1 MEDTKMKLRK
11 VMAGVVSA
19 AVALSAT
26 VISASAFADSYT
38 ATLGFADGQWAAQD
52 WATTCEITGDGTYS
66 ITANCLFDSID
77 EDTGDEIKVAAAGE
91 GINVFVIDIA
101 QLGAD
106 LGLQVKPEGASDD
119 DESWKYA
126 TGDVVV
132 SDVTVTS
139 GDTVFNFDQSKI
151 KVGDIESKGNLRIEL
166 YNAYGPTCVNQAY
179 DASISPIDPTTFAF
193 AAEDQFTVTFTITG
207 LDGADDTAEEE
218 APAAEDETAAPVEDT
233 TADETP
239 VEEAPAAEDET
250 ADEAPVEEAP
260 AAEDETAAPVEDTT
274 SDEAPVEEAPAAGDV
289 DAATDSSKGSPDTG
303 IADVAAVAGL
313 AIVAGGAVLVSKK
326 RK

>member
-1 MEDTKMKLRK
+1 MKLNK
-11 VMAGVVSA
+11 IFAGVISA
-19 AVALSAT
+19 SVALSAAA
-26 VISASAFADSYT
+26 ISTSAFADSYT

-66 ITANCLFDSID
+66 ITANCLFDSVD

-91 GINVFVIDIA
+91 GINVFVVDIA
-101 QLGAD
+101 QLGGD
-106 LGLQVKPEGASDD
+106 LGLQLKPEGASDD
-119 DESWKYA
+119 DDSWKYA

-139 GDTVFNFDQSKI
+139 GDTVFSFDQSKI

-166 YNAYGPTCVNQAY
+166 YNAYGPTCVDQSY
-179 DASISPIDPTTFAF
+179 DASVSPIDPTTFAF

-207 LDGADDTAEEE
+207 LDGADDAAVEETEEVAEEVADEAEETTDEAEE
-218 APAAEDETAAPVEDT
+218 APV
-233 TADETP
+233 
-239 VEEAPAAEDET
+239 V
-250 ADEAPVEEAP
+250 
-260 AAEDETAAPVEDTT
+260 
-274 SDEAPVEEAPAAGDV
+274 GDV

-303 IADVAAVAGL
+303 VAGVAAVAGL
-313 AIVAGGAVLVSKK
+313 AIVACGAALVAKK

>member
-1 MEDTKMKLRK
+1 MKLSK

-19 AVALSAT
+19 AVALSAAA
-26 VISASAFADSYT
+26 ISTSAFADSYT

-66 ITANCLFDSID
+66 ITANCLFDSVD
-77 EDTGDEIKVAAAGE
+77 EDTGDEIQIAAAGE

-106 LGLQVKPEGASDD
+106 LGLQIKPEGASDD

-139 GDTVFNFDQSKI
+139 GDTVFSFDQSKI

-179 DASISPIDPTTFAF
+179 DASVSPIDPTTFAF

-207 LDGADDTAEEE
+207 LDGADDAAVEEETPAVEEAPAGEDEEAAPEEVATGDEAPAEEE
-218 APAAEDETAAPVEDT
+218 APVED
-233 TADETP
+233 AL
-239 VEEAPAAEDET
+239 
-250 ADEAPVEEAP
+250 
-260 AAEDETAAPVEDTT
+260 
-274 SDEAPVEEAPAAGDV
+274 PAAGDV

-303 IADVAAVAGL
+303 VADVAAVAGL
-313 AIVAGGAVLVSKK
+313 AIVACGAALVSKK

>member
-1 MEDTKMKLRK
+1 MKLNK
-11 VMAGVVSA
+11 IFAGVISA
-19 AVALSAT
+19 SVALSAAA
-26 VISASAFADSYT
+26 ISTSAFADSYT

-66 ITANCLFDSID
+66 ITANCLFDSVD

-91 GINVFVIDIA
+91 GINVFVVDIA

-106 LGLQVKPEGASDD
+106 LGLQLKPEGASDD
-119 DESWKYA
+119 DDSWKYA
-126 TGDVVV
+126 TGDVVI

-139 GDTVFNFDQSKI
+139 GDTVFSFDQSKI

-166 YNAYGPTCVNQAY
+166 YNAYGPTCVDQSY
-179 DASISPIDPTTFAF
+179 DASVSPIDPTTFAF

-207 LDGADDTAEEE
+207 LDGADDAAVEETEEVAEEVADEAEETTDEAEE
-218 APAAEDETAAPVEDT
+218 APV
-233 TADETP
+233 
-239 VEEAPAAEDET
+239 
-250 ADEAPVEEAP
+250 
-260 AAEDETAAPVEDTT
+260 
-274 SDEAPVEEAPAAGDV
+274 AGDV

-303 IADVAAVAGL
+303 VADVAAVAGL
-313 AIVAGGAVLVSKK
+313 AIVACGAALVAKK

>member
-1 MEDTKMKLRK
+1 MKLNK
-11 VMAGVVSA
+11 IFAGVISA
-19 AVALSAT
+19 SVALSAAA
-26 VISASAFADSYT
+26 ISTSAFADSYT

-66 ITANCLFDSID
+66 ITANCLFDSVD

-91 GINVFVIDIA
+91 GINVFVVDIA

-106 LGLQVKPEGASDD
+106 LGLQLKPEGASDD
-119 DESWKYA
+119 DDSWKYA

-139 GDTVFNFDQSKI
+139 GDTVFSFDQSKI

-166 YNAYGPTCVNQAY
+166 YNAYGPTCVDQSY
-179 DASISPIDPTTFAF
+179 DASVSPIDPTIFAF

-207 LDGADDTAEEE
+207 LDGADDAAVEETTDEAEE
-218 APAAEDETAAPVEDT
+218 APA
-233 TADETP
+233 
-239 VEEAPAAEDET
+239 VEEEKTEEVAVAET
-250 ADEAPVEEAP
+250 L
-260 AAEDETAAPVEDTT
+260 
-274 SDEAPVEEAPAAGDV
+274 PAAGDV
-289 DAATDSSKGSPDTG
+289 EAATDSSKGSPDTG
-303 IADVAAVAGL
+303 VADVAAVAGL
-313 AIVAGGAVLVSKK
+313 AIVACGAALVAKK

>member
-1 MEDTKMKLRK
+1 MKLNK
-11 VMAGVVSA
+11 IFAGVISA
-19 AVALSAT
+19 SVALSAAA
-26 VISASAFADSYT
+26 ISTSAFADSYT

-66 ITANCLFDSID
+66 ITANCLFDSVD

-91 GINVFVIDIA
+91 GINVFVVDIA

-106 LGLQVKPEGASDD
+106 LGLQLKPEGASDD
-119 DESWKYA
+119 DDSWKYA

-139 GDTVFNFDQSKI
+139 GDTVFSFDQSKI

-166 YNAYGPTCVNQAY
+166 YNAYGPTCVDQSY
-179 DASISPIDPTTFAF
+179 DASVSPIDPTTFAF

-207 LDGADDTAEEE
+207 LDGADDAAVEETEEVAEEVADEAEETTDEAEE
-218 APAAEDETAAPVEDT
+218 APV
-233 TADETP
+233 
-239 VEEAPAAEDET
+239 V
-250 ADEAPVEEAP
+250 
-260 AAEDETAAPVEDTT
+260 
-274 SDEAPVEEAPAAGDV
+274 GDV

-303 IADVAAVAGL
+303 VAGVAAVAGL
-313 AIVAGGAVLVSKK
+313 AIVACGAALVAKK

>member
-1 MEDTKMKLRK
+1 MKLNK
-11 VMAGVVSA
+11 IFAGVISA
-19 AVALSAT
+19 SVALSAAA
-26 VISASAFADSYT
+26 ISTSAFADSYT

-66 ITANCLFDSID
+66 ITANCLFDSVD

-91 GINVFVIDIA
+91 GINVFVVDIA

-106 LGLQVKPEGASDD
+106 LGLQLKPEGASDD
-119 DESWKYA
+119 DDSWKYA

-139 GDTVFNFDQSKI
+139 GDTVFSFDQSKI

-166 YNAYGPTCVNQAY
+166 YNAYGPTCVDQSY
-179 DASISPIDPTTFAF
+179 DASVSPIDPTTFAF

-207 LDGADDTAEEE
+207 LDGADDAAVEEAEEATEEVADEAEETTDEAEE
-218 APAAEDETAAPVEDT
+218 APA
-233 TADETP
+233 
-239 VEEAPAAEDET
+239 VEEEKAEEVAVAET
-250 ADEAPVEEAP
+250 L
-260 AAEDETAAPVEDTT
+260 
-274 SDEAPVEEAPAAGDV
+274 PAAGDV
-289 DAATDSSKGSPDTG
+289 EAATDSSKGSPDTG
-303 IADVAAVAGL
+303 VADVAAVAGL
-313 AIVAGGAVLVSKK
+313 AIVACGVALVAKK

>member
-1 MEDTKMKLRK
+1 MKLSK

-19 AVALSAT
+19 AVALSTAA
-26 VISASAFADSYT
+26 ISASAFDDSYT

-66 ITANCLFDSID
+66 ITANCLFDSVD

-91 GINVFVIDIA
+91 GINVFVVDIA
-101 QLGAD
+101 KLGAD
-106 LGLQVKPEGASDD
+106 LGLQIKPEDASDD

-139 GDTVFNFDQSKI
+139 GDTVFSFDQSKI

-179 DASISPIDPTTFAF
+179 DASVSPIDPTTFAF

-207 LDGADDTAEEE
+207 LDGADDVAVEEVEEVEEAEEAEEVEAEEVEEAVVEEEVAAPEEVVAEDEAVAEE
-218 APAAEDETAAPVEDT
+218 APAEE
-233 TADETP
+233 
-239 VEEAPAAEDET
+239 VEEAPAL
-250 ADEAPVEEAP
+250 
-260 AAEDETAAPVEDTT
+260 
-274 SDEAPVEEAPAAGDV
+274 PAAGDV
-289 DAATDSSKGSPDTG
+289 EAATDSSKGSPDTG
-303 IADVAAVAGL
+303 VADVAAVAGL
-313 AIVAGGAVLVSKK
+313 AIVACGAALVSKK

>member
-1 MEDTKMKLRK
+1 MKLNK
-11 VMAGVVSA
+11 LFAGVVSA
-19 AVALSAT
+19 SVALSAAA
-26 VISASAFADSYT
+26 ISTSAFADSYT
-38 ATLGFADGQWAAQD
+38 ATLGYADGTWAAQD

-77 EDTGDEIKVAAAGE
+77 EDTGDEVQIPAAGE
-91 GINVFVIDIA
+91 GINVFVVDIA

-106 LGLQVKPEGASDD
+106 LGLQLKPEGASDD
-119 DESWKYA
+119 DDSWKYA

-139 GDTVFNFDQSKI
+139 GDTVFSFDQSKI

-166 YNAYGPTCVNQAY
+166 YNAYGPTCVDQAY
-179 DASISPIDPTTFAF
+179 DASVSPIDPTTFAF

-207 LDGADDTAEEE
+207 LDGAED
-218 APAAEDETAAPVEDT
+218 AA
-233 TADETP
+233 
-239 VEEAPAAEDET
+239 VEEADEDATEEV
-250 ADEAPVEEAP
+250 ADEAPAEE
-260 AAEDETAAPVEDTT
+260 V
-274 SDEAPVEEAPAAGDV
+274 VEEAPAAGDV

-303 IADVAAVAGL
+303 VADVAAVAGL
-313 AIVAGGAVLVSKK
+313 AIVACGAALVAKK

>member
-1 MEDTKMKLRK
+1 MKLNK
-11 VMAGVVSA
+11 IFAGVISA
-19 AVALSAT
+19 SVALSAAA
-26 VISASAFADSYT
+26 ISTSAFADSYT

-66 ITANCLFDSID
+66 ITANCLFDSVD

-91 GINVFVIDIA
+91 GINVFVVDIA

-106 LGLQVKPEGASDD
+106 LGLQLKPEGASDD
-119 DESWKYA
+119 DDSWKYA

-139 GDTVFNFDQSKI
+139 GDTVFSFDQSKI

-166 YNAYGPTCVNQAY
+166 YNAYGPTCVDQSY
-179 DASISPIDPTTFAF
+179 DASVSPIDPTTFAF

-207 LDGADDTAEEE
+207 LDGADDAAVEETEEVAEE
-218 APAAEDETAAPVEDT
+218 V
-233 TADETP
+233 ADEAEETTDE
-239 VEEAPAAEDET
+239 VEEAP
-250 ADEAPVEEAP
+250 V
-260 AAEDETAAPVEDTT
+260 
-274 SDEAPVEEAPAAGDV
+274 AGDV

-303 IADVAAVAGL
+303 VADVAAVAGL
-313 AIVAGGAVLVSKK
+313 AIVACGAALVAKK